1 MSFYRLLTTTLLVVT
16 PGIAEAQQPLTL
28 AEATARALER
38 NHAIRIERD
47 RVTAAEAR
55 QLGADGSYDLQFTAD
70 IGWRHH
76 QDPVTSLFSGA
87 PLGAKAA
94 TRTDFSSRVGVSQL
108 FKSGAVASLTGS
120 VERQSTDS
128 VLTILTPTYITS
140 VGVEA
145 RQPLFRGRGIDNAR
159 LTLRITALDHERS
172 SAALLRQVQNTVSDV
187 EAAYWTLVAARRD
200 VVVRRASVDLADAQR
215 ADTAA
220 RIEARTLAA
229 ADLAQPRLEVE
240 RRRGDLLVAEE
251 KALRAERA
259 LKLLL
264 ADGPGDPLWDVALA
278 AADAPDATP
287 VPVSLAGALADAMRY
302 RPELAERRA
311 QVAAEEAKVAF
322 ARDNVKPRLDAYA
335 SVALREL
342 AGDRHDDIISLPGLV
357 PTLPNGLYPDASA
370 GVVFDVPVGRGAA
383 R

>member
-1 MSFYRLLTTTLLVVT
+1 
-16 PGIAEAQQPLTL
+16 
-28 AEATARALER
+28 
-38 NHAIRIERD
+38 
-47 RVTAAEAR
+47 
-55 QLGADGSYDLQFTAD
+55 
-70 IGWRHH
+70 
-76 QDPVTSLFSGA
+76 
-87 PLGAKAA
+87 
-94 TRTDFSSRVGVSQL
+94 
-108 FKSGAVASLTGS
+108 
-120 VERQSTDS
+120 
-128 VLTILTPTYITS
+128 
-140 VGVEA
+140 
-145 RQPLFRGRGIDNAR
+145 
-159 LTLRITALDHERS
+159 
-172 SAALLRQVQNTVSDV
+172 
-187 EAAYWTLVAARRD
+187 
-200 VVVRRASVDLADAQR
+200 R

-287 VPVSLAGALADAMRY
+287 VPVSLADALADAMRY

-311 QVAAEEAKVAF
+311 EVAAEEAKVAF
-322 ARDNVKPRLDAYA
+322 ARDNIKPRLDAYA

-370 GVVFDVPVGRGAA
+370 GVVFDVPLGRRAARGALGAAAADHRQAVAAQSDTEDRIAAEVRNAATAIDTAA
-383 R
+383 RRLEAARAGLDAAGTQLRAEQDRFGVGASTNFFVLTRQNDLAIAQLAENSALTDFQKARSELARATGTLLRDRGIQLGTSPAER